1 MPIEQCRNIIL
12 LYRLRDR
19 ARKMIEANRMAGNKP
34 VAQIYTDI
42 DDWLAVQMSYAVSGG
57 RR

>member
-1 MPIEQCRNIIL
+1 MPIDQCRNIIL

-19 ARKMIEANRMAGNKP
+19 ARRLIEANRMAGNLA
-34 VAQIYTDI
+34 VAQIFADI
-42 DDWLAVQMSYAVSGG
+42 DAWLEVQMSYAVAG

>member
-19 ARKMIEANRMAGNKP
+19 ARNMIAAHHKAGNKAA
-34 VAQIYTDI
+34 AQIYRQI
-42 DDWLAVQMSYAVSGG
+42 DDWLAVQMSHAVSRG

>member
-34 VAQIYTDI
+34 VARIYADI
-42 DDWLAVQMSYAVSGG
+42 DDWLALQMSYAVSAG